1 MSLAESAGG
10 TSSSSLGQGIGNT
23 SSTHNPR
30 RRLALLEW
38 SIETRAKRVLTLP
51 RIIHPENVE
60 MKTVVASRG
69 QRMNSH
75 SAAGGVGASPGL
87 NCKNL
92 LNKAIV
98 RSCRKNRKTR

>member
-1 MSLAESAGG
+1 MLVGHRVLLQGKVLA
-10 TSSSSLGQGIGNT
+10 TPVQHIIR
-23 SSTHNPR
+23 TH

-38 SIETRAKRVLTLP
+38 RIETRAKRVLTLP
-51 RIIHPENVE
+51 RIIHPGNVE

-92 LNKAIV
+92 LNKAFV